1 MGRERQGRHAKVT
14 ACGAILHGVTGTQV
28 VHLKLGGSREGDP
41 DLPWYGKPMDRG
53 AARERFWEDPERAAC
68 TEVGLGGGRPL
79 QQARLEVG
87 G

>member
-1 MGRERQGRHAKVT
+1 MGQERPGRHTMVT
-14 ACGAILHGVTGTQV
+14 ACGAVLHGMTGTQTLQ
-28 VHLKLGGSREGDP
+28 LKLDGSQEGDT
-41 DLPWYGKPMDRG
+41 DLLWYGKPMDRG
-53 AARERFWEDPERAAC
+53 AAWERFWEDPERATC

>member
-1 MGRERQGRHAKVT
+1 M
-14 ACGAILHGVTGTQV
+14 